1 MPVIRREPI
10 SAIRRGVCAAPCKN
24 PLFGPASKRVTTNTL
39 SESIVTSVI
48 KPRFDPRVWLLAL
61 GTFAVGT
68 DSFVVS
74 GILNQVAHDLA
85 IDLDAA
91 GNVVSSYSLA
101 YGLSAPFLA
110 ALTGRFR
117 KDRVVLTAIIL
128 FAVANALCAIAPN
141 YAALLAA
148 RVLTGLAAG
157 LYTPTAYALAAL
169 IAPPERKA
177 SALAAV
183 ALGITVSF
191 VAGVPFG
198 MVVAAQLGWH
208 ATFWAISAF
217 SFIAFVAIGLAPPRG
232 LKPGM
237 ARLRLAARFAPLVDV
252 RTLLTLLPTMLFTA
266 GTISTYTYMGALL
279 RAHQFPANTVVAY
292 YFIFGMGGLIGT
304 QVGGRVIDRFG
315 PIPLLAL
322 FLIVGVINTALFEAS
337 LAILGTLA
345 VTTFMLHFNLW
356 LLIIGQQRRVIRLSP
371 GHTDVVLA
379 LNNSCIYVGIALG
392 SSIGG
397 LIIAQGY
404 GLDRIAFASCALFVA
419 ALLVFGASLHL
430 DRGRRETS
438 LERSY

>member
-1 MPVIRREPI
+1 M
-10 SAIRRGVCAAPCKN
+10 
-24 PLFGPASKRVTTNTL
+24 TTN
-39 SESIVTSVI
+39 SIAEPTSTSAVQAD
-48 KPRFDPRVWLLAL
+48 FDPRVWLLAF

-128 FAVANALCAIAPN
+128 FAVANGLCAIAPN
-141 YAALLAA
+141 YAALIAA

-157 LYTPTAYALAAL
+157 LYTPTAYALAAS

-198 MVVAAQLGWH
+198 MVVGDKLGWH
-208 ATFWAISAF
+208 ATFWLISVFSLVAF
-217 SFIAFVAIGLAPPRG
+217 AAIGLRPPRG
-232 LKPGM
+232 LKPGV
-237 ARLRLAARFAPLVDV
+237 AKLSLGARFAPLVDG
-252 RTLLTLLPTMLFTA
+252 RTLLALLPTLLFTA

-279 RAHQFPANTVVAY
+279 RAHQFPANIVVAY

-315 PIPLLAL
+315 PAPLLIL
-322 FLIVGVINTALFEAS
+322 FLVVGFVNTALFETS
-337 LAILGTLA
+337 LAIPATLA
-345 VTTFMLHFNLW
+345 VTTFLLHFNLW
-356 LLIIGQQRRVIRLSP
+356 LLIIGQQRRLIRLAP
-371 GHTDVVLA
+371 EHNDVVLA
-379 LNNSCIYVGIALG
+379 LNNSCIYLGITVG

-404 GLDRIAFASCALFVA
+404 GLDRIAFASCALFVL
-419 ALLVFGASLHL
+419 ALAVFGASYTVERNR
-430 DRGRRETS
+430 RGAS
-438 LERSY
+438 VSNPV

>member
-1 MPVIRREPI
+1 MAEPV
-10 SAIRRGVCAAPCKN
+10 
-24 PLFGPASKRVTTNTL
+24 PASAVQA
-39 SESIVTSVI
+39 S
-48 KPRFDPRVWLLAL
+48 FDPRVWLLAL

-85 IDLDAA
+85 IDLNAA

-117 KDRVVLTAIIL
+117 KDRVVLTAIIV

-141 YAALLAA
+141 YAALVGA
-148 RVLTGLAAG
+148 RVFTGLAAG
-157 LYTPTAYALAAL
+157 LYTPTAYALAAS

-198 MVVAAQLGWH
+198 MVVGDKLGWH
-208 ATFWAISAF
+208 ATFWLIGVFSLVAF
-217 SFIAFVAIGLAPPRG
+217 AAIGLRPPRG
-232 LKPGM
+232 LKPGV
-237 ARLRLAARFAPLVDV
+237 AKLSLAARFAPLVDV
-252 RTLLTLLPTMLFTA
+252 RTLLPLLPTLLFTA
-266 GTISTYTYMGALL
+266 GTISTYTYLGALL
-279 RAHQFPANTVVAY
+279 RAHQFPVNTVVAY
-292 YFIFGMGGLIGT
+292 YFIFGIGGLIGT

-315 PIPLLAL
+315 PIPLLTL
-322 FLIVGVINTALFEAS
+322 FLIVGTINTALFEAS
-337 LAILGTLA
+337 LAILATVA

-356 LLIIGQQRRVIRLSP
+356 LLIIGQQRRLIRMSP
-371 GHTDVVLA
+371 DHADVVLA
-379 LNNSCIYVGIALG
+379 LNNSCIYVGIAVG

-397 LIIAQGY
+397 LIIAQGH
-404 GLDRIAFASCALFVA
+404 GLDRIAFASCALFVL
-419 ALLVFGASLHL
+419 ALVVFGASYAMER
-430 DRGRRETS
+430 DRRGGS
-438 LERSY
+438 VSNPF